1 LCYHLCGK
9 HKTVFVCLQLHKISL
24 KRSQTCWYTP
34 VIPALQRLKQ
44 EDCKFKASLC
54 YTVKAYLRPPHKKK
68 KSLKGYVKTNKRGTA
83 VAHACKPSYSGGR
96 DGGWGRNF
104 SLKTASK
111 ELVRPPSQPIARC
124 VGMCLSS
131 HLFRKCK

>member
-1 LCYHLCGK
+1 MLVYTCNPSTPESEAGG
-9 HKTVFVCLQLHKISL
+9 LQVQGQPMLHSESL
-24 KRSQTCWYTP
+24 
-34 VIPALQRLKQ
+34 
-44 EDCKFKASLC
+44 
-54 YTVKAYLRPPHKKK
+54 PPPPTKKK